1 MDENKFSA
9 ILGLPR
15 MDENDFSAILGVP
28 RMDENEKIPFP
39 AHENDR

>member
-9 ILGLPR
+9 ILGVPR